1 MATAI
6 VDNRRTQLGGQFGQ
20 AAQQLLHR
28 QLGQRMA
35 LQRGIEV
42 VHVGLVMFAV
52 VDFHGSRIDVG
63 FQGIEG
69 IRQGWQLVWHRQ
81 FLYQWW

>member
-1 MATAI
+1 
-6 VDNRRTQLGGQFGQ
+6 
-20 AAQQLLHR
+20 
-28 QLGQRMA
+28 MA

-52 VDFHGSRIDVG
+52 VDFHGLRIDVG